1 MLRHPI
7 KPGSGGT
14 PNLEAAAL
22 ASPLAGGK
30 LNAERKVWLLRYFP
44 IFVDLDG
51 HDVLIVGG
59 GEKALQKLRLLAKS
73 TARIRLVAPQFDAGI
88 RELAN
93 APAVTLIER
102 SFAPS
107 DLHGAVLIFAAAD
120 DVAVNSQVA
129 LEAKAQGIP
138 HNVVDGPAESTFIMP
153 AIVDRDPVVV
163 AIGTEGSAPVLAREI
178 KAKIEAWLPA
188 NFGRVAEGAMTL
200 RRRVHEALSDPVARR
215 RVWEALLHGAW
226 RASVLHGETAAAE
239 CELERQL
246 AAARSGA
253 ERTGSVALI
262 GCGPGDPDLL
272 TLKAQQRLQEADVL
286 VVDRLV
292 NPAILEY
299 ARRDAQRIDAGK
311 EPEGP
316 SAAQDEINRILVRE
330 ALKGQRVARL
340 KGGDAFV
347 FGRAA
352 EEMAAVRAA
361 GIPVEVI
368 PGITAAHACAAG
380 IGLPLTLRQKV
391 RQFAVVTGASADG
404 AFDLDWAALA
414 KPGQAFAIYMGVR
427 SAAHFRDKLIAAGAG
442 PQTAV
447 VIVENGSLASEQ
459 VIATELGHLGRAIES
474 MEVKGP
480 AIIFVGLDWAA
491 AGLSP
496 PERLE
501 RYEPAPASGAKE
513 FERRLAPQS

>member
-1 MLRHPI
+1 
-7 KPGSGGT
+7 
-14 PNLEAAAL
+14 
-22 ASPLAGGK
+22 
-30 LNAERKVWLLRYFP
+30 LRYFP

-51 HDVLIVGG
+51 RDVLIVGG
-59 GEKALQKLRLLAKS
+59 GEKALQKLRLLS
-73 TARIRLVAPQFDAGI
+73 TSGARIRLVAPAFSDGL
-88 RELAN
+88 RGLAQG
-93 APAVTLIER
+93 PKVTLTER
-102 SFAPS
+102 RFIPS
-107 DLHGAVLIFAAAD
+107 DLAGAALVFAAD
-120 DVAVNSQVA
+120 DDAAINSQVA
-129 LEAKAQGIP
+129 ASAKEQGLL

-153 AIVDRDPVVV
+153 AIVDRNPVVV

-178 KAKIEAWLPA
+178 KAKLEAWLPA
-188 NFGRVAEGAMTL
+188 NFGRVAEAAMSL
-200 RRRVHEALSDPVARR
+200 RRRVQDALSDPVARR
-215 RVWEALLHGAW
+215 RIWEALLQGPW
-226 RASVLHGETAAAE
+226 RSSILGGDDAAAAREFERQLQAARSKTAAA
-239 CELERQL
+239 
-246 AAARSGA
+246 
-253 ERTGSVALI
+253 GSVALI

-292 NPAILEY
+292 NPAILDY
-299 ARRDAQRIDAGK
+299 ARRDAIRIDAGK

-316 SAAQDEINRILVRE
+316 SAAQDDINRILVRE

-404 AFDLDWAALA
+404 AFDLDWGALA

-427 SAAHFRDKLIAAGAG
+427 SASHFRDKLMAAGAG
-442 PQTAV
+442 AETAV
-447 VIVENGSLASEQ
+447 VVVENGTLASER
-459 VIATELGHLGRAIES
+459 VIATELGHLGHAVENLG
-474 MEVKGP
+474 VKGP
-480 AIIFVGLDWAA
+480 AIIFIGLNWEA

-496 PERLE
+496 PARLE
-501 RYEPAPASGAKE
+501 RYEPARAGEARAFEGRAASQG
-513 FERRLAPQS
+513 

>member
-1 MLRHPI
+1 M
-7 KPGSGGT
+7 
-14 PNLEAAAL
+14 
-22 ASPLAGGK
+22 
-30 LNAERKVWLLRYFP
+30 RYFP

-51 HDVLIVGG
+51 REVLIVGG

-73 TARIRLVAPQFDAGI
+73 TARIRMVADTFDAGI
-88 RELAN
+88 LELARE
-93 APAVTLIER
+93 PAATLIR
-102 SFAPS
+102 RGFVPA
-107 DLHGAVLIFAAAD
+107 DLEGVSMVFAAAD
-120 DVAVNSQVA
+120 DAAVNSQVA
-129 LEAKAQGIP
+129 LAAKGQGIP
-138 HNVVDGPAESTFIMP
+138 LNVVDGPAESTFIMP

-178 KAKIEAWLPA
+178 KARIEAWLPA
-188 NFGRVAEGAMTL
+188 NFGRVAEGAMAL
-200 RRRVHEALSDPVARR
+200 RRRVQEAVTDAGARR
-215 RVWEALLHGAW
+215 RLWGTLLHGAW
-226 RASVLHGETAAAE
+226 RSSVLRGEAAAAE
-239 CELERQL
+239 REFERQL
-246 AAARSGA
+246 KAARSQMEPA
-253 ERTGSVALI
+253 GSVALI

-299 ARRDAQRIDAGK
+299 ARRDALRIDAGK
-311 EPEGP
+311 DPEGP
-316 SAAQDEINRILVRE
+316 SAAQDDINRILVRE

-347 FGRAA
+347 FARAA

-404 AFDLDWAALA
+404 TFDLDWGALA

-427 SAAHFRDKLIAAGAG
+427 SAGHFRDKLVAAGAG

-447 VIVENGSLASEQ
+447 VIVENGSLASER
-459 VIATELGHLGRAIES
+459 VVATELSLLGRAVEDMGI
-474 MEVKGP
+474 KGP

-501 RYEPAPASGAKE
+501 LYEPAPAGE
-513 FERRLAPQS
+513 ENQIERRLAPQS

>member
-1 MLRHPI
+1 M
-7 KPGSGGT
+7 
-14 PNLEAAAL
+14 
-22 ASPLAGGK
+22 
-30 LNAERKVWLLRYFP
+30 RYFP

-51 HDVLIVGG
+51 REVLIVGG

-73 TARIRLVAPQFDAGI
+73 TARIRMVAPEFDAGI
-88 RELAN
+88 KELARER
-93 APAVTLIER
+93 AVTLIGR
-102 SFAPS
+102 PFVPA
-107 DLHGAVLIFAAAD
+107 DLAGVLMAFAAAD
-120 DVAVNSQVA
+120 AAAVNSQVA
-129 LEAKAQGIP
+129 LAAKAQGIP

-163 AIGTEGSAPVLAREI
+163 AIGTEGAAPVLAREI

-188 NFGRVAEGAMTL
+188 NFGRVAEGAMVL
-200 RRRVHEALSDPVARR
+200 RHRVQEALADPAARR
-215 RVWEALLHGAW
+215 RLWETLLHGVW
-226 RASVLHGETAAAE
+226 RSSVLRGEAPAAE
-239 CELERQL
+239 REFERQL
-246 AAARSGA
+246 LARA
-253 ERTGSVALI
+253 ETQPAGSVALI

-299 ARRDAQRIDAGK
+299 ARRDAIRIDVGK

-316 SAAQDEINRILVRE
+316 SVAQDDINRILVRE

-352 EEMAAVRAA
+352 EEMAGVRAA
-361 GIPVEVI
+361 GISVEVV

-391 RQFAVVTGASADG
+391 RQFAVVTGASVDG
-404 AFDLDWAALA
+404 AFDLDWGALA

-427 SAAHFRDKLIAAGAG
+427 SSGHFRDKLLAAGAG
-442 PQTAV
+442 PHTAV
-447 VIVENGSLASEQ
+447 VIVENR
-459 VIATELGHLGRAIES
+459 IARERAGHCNRAGPPQSRHRKLGHQGPRDHLRGTRLGRGRAVATRPVGALRAGAFGGS
-474 MEVKGP
+474 QDTPKG
-480 AIIFVGLDWAA
+480 AWRRRAN
-491 AGLSP
+491 
-496 PERLE
+496 
-501 RYEPAPASGAKE
+501 APH
-513 FERRLAPQS
+513 RR

>member
-1 MLRHPI
+1 
-7 KPGSGGT
+7 
-14 PNLEAAAL
+14 
-22 ASPLAGGK
+22 
-30 LNAERKVWLLRYFP
+30 LRYFP

-51 HDVLIVGG
+51 RDVLIVGG
-59 GEKALQKLRLLAKS
+59 GEKALQKLRLLSKS
-73 TARIRLVAPQFDAGI
+73 GAQIRLVAAEFSDGV
-88 RELAN
+88 RELARGTKV
-93 APAVTLIER
+93 ALTER

-107 DLHGAVLIFAAAD
+107 DLGGAALVFAATD
-120 DVAVNSQVA
+120 DAGVDSEVARA
-129 LEAKAQGIP
+129 AKEQGLL
-138 HNVVDGPAESTFIMP
+138 HNVVDGPAESSFIMP

-178 KAKIEAWLPA
+178 KARLEAWLPA
-188 NFGRVAEGAMTL
+188 NLGRVAEAAMSL
-200 RRRVHEALSDPVARR
+200 RRRVQDALSDPVARR
-215 RVWEALLHGAW
+215 RIWEALLHGAW
-226 RASVLHGETAAAE
+226 RSSILGGDEAAAE
-239 CELERQL
+239 QEFERQL
-246 AAARSGA
+246 NASRA
-253 ERTGSVALI
+253 ETTPAGSVALI

-292 NPAILEY
+292 NPAILDY
-299 ARRDAQRIDAGK
+299 ARRDAVRIDAGK

-316 SAAQDEINRILVRE
+316 SAVQDDINRILVRE

-404 AFDLDWAALA
+404 AFDLDWGALA

-427 SAAHFRDKLIAAGAG
+427 SATHFRDKLIAAGAG
-442 PQTAV
+442 AETTV
-447 VIVENGSLASEQ
+447 VIVENGTLASER
-459 VIATELGHLGRAIES
+459 VIATELSHLGSALDDLGI
-474 MEVKGP
+474 KGP

-491 AGLSP
+491 AGLSA
-496 PERLE
+496 PERVE
-501 RYEPAPASGAKE
+501 RYEPARLGEARG
-513 FERRLAPQS
+513 FERRVASQG

>member
-1 MLRHPI
+1 M
-7 KPGSGGT
+7 
-14 PNLEAAAL
+14 
-22 ASPLAGGK
+22 
-30 LNAERKVWLLRYFP
+30 RYFP

-51 HDVLIVGG
+51 RDVLIVGG
-59 GEKALQKLRLLAKS
+59 GEKALQKLRLLSKS
-73 TARIRLVAPQFDAGI
+73 GAQIRLVATEFSDGI
-88 RELAN
+88 RALARGTK
-93 APAVTLIER
+93 VTLTGR
-102 SFAPS
+102 RFAPS
-107 DLHGAVLIFAAAD
+107 DLAGAALVFAAD
-120 DVAVNSQVA
+120 DDADINSEIA
-129 LEAKAQGIP
+129 RAAKEQGLL
-138 HNVVDGPAESTFIMP
+138 HNVVDGPAESSFIMP

-178 KAKIEAWLPA
+178 KAGLEAWLPA
-188 NFGRVAEGAMTL
+188 NFGRVAEAALSL
-200 RRRVHEALSDPVARR
+200 RRRVQDALSDPVARR
-215 RVWEALLHGAW
+215 RIWEALLHGAW
-226 RASVLHGETAAAE
+226 RSSILGGDEAAAE
-239 CELERQL
+239 QEFERQL
-246 AAARSGA
+246 NASRA
-253 ERTGSVALI
+253 ETTPSGSVALI

-292 NPAILEY
+292 NPAILDY
-299 ARRDAQRIDAGK
+299 ARRDAVRIDAGK

-316 SAAQDEINRILVRE
+316 SAVQEDINRILVRE
-330 ALKGQRVARL
+330 ALKGLRVARL

-361 GIPVEVI
+361 GIRVEVI

-380 IGLPLTLRQKV
+380 IGLPLTLRHKV

-442 PQTAV
+442 GETVV
-447 VIVENGSLASEQ
+447 VIVENGTLASER
-459 VIATELGHLGRAIES
+459 VIATELSHLGSALEDLGI
-474 MEVKGP
+474 KGP

-501 RYEPAPASGAKE
+501 RYEPARVGEARG
-513 FERRLAPQS
+513 FERHVAPQG

>member
-1 MLRHPI
+1 
-7 KPGSGGT
+7 
-14 PNLEAAAL
+14 
-22 ASPLAGGK
+22 
-30 LNAERKVWLLRYFP
+30 LRYFP

-51 HDVLIVGG
+51 REVLIVGG

-73 TARIRLVAPQFDAGI
+73 TARIRMVAPAFNTGI
-88 RELAN
+88 LELARQ
-93 APAVTLIER
+93 PVVTLTRR
-102 SFAPS
+102 SFVAG
-107 DLHGAVLIFAAAD
+107 DLAGAAIAFAAD
-120 DVAVNSQVA
+120 DDATVNSQVA
-129 LEAKAQGIP
+129 LAAKEQGIP
-138 HNVVDGPAESTFIMP
+138 HNVVDGPSESTFIMP

-163 AIGTEGSAPVLAREI
+163 AIGTEGTAPVLAREI

-188 NFGRVAEGAMTL
+188 NFGRVAEGAMAL
-200 RRRVHEALSDPVARR
+200 RRRVQDAIADPVARR
-215 RVWEALLHGAW
+215 RLWETLLHGVW
-226 RASVLHGETAAAE
+226 RFSVLRGEAPAAE
-239 CELERQL
+239 REFERRLQ
-246 AAARSGA
+246 AARSETQLA
-253 ERTGSVALI
+253 GSVALI

-299 ARRDAQRIDAGK
+299 ARRDALRIDAGK
-311 EPEGP
+311 EPDGP
-316 SAAQDEINRILVRE
+316 SAAQDDINRILVRE

-361 GIPVEVI
+361 GIPVEVV
-368 PGITAAHACAAG
+368 PGVTAAHACAAG

-404 AFDLDWAALA
+404 TLDLDWNALA

-427 SAAHFRDKLIAAGAG
+427 SAGRFRDELLAAGAG
-442 PQTAV
+442 AETAV
-447 VIVENGSLASEQ
+447 VIVENGTLPAER
-459 VIATELGHLGRAIES
+459 VVATALGHLARAIEDLAIN
-474 MEVKGP
+474 GP

-496 PERLE
+496 PDKLE
-501 RYEPAPASGAKE
+501 RYQPEAATAAKD
-513 FERRLAPQS
+513 FERRLAPQG

>member
-1 MLRHPI
+1 
-7 KPGSGGT
+7 
-14 PNLEAAAL
+14 
-22 ASPLAGGK
+22 
-30 LNAERKVWLLRYFP
+30 LRYFP

-51 HDVLIVGG
+51 REVLIVGG

-73 TARIRLVAPQFDAGI
+73 TARIRMVAPAFDAGI
-88 RELAN
+88 LELARE
-93 APAVTLIER
+93 PAVTLTRR
-102 SFAPS
+102 SFTPA
-107 DLHGAVLIFAAAD
+107 DLAGAAIAFAAGD
-120 DVAVNSQVA
+120 DATGNSQVA
-129 LEAKAQGIP
+129 LAAKEQGIP
-138 HNVVDGPAESTFIMP
+138 HNVVDGPAESSFIMP

-163 AIGTEGSAPVLAREI
+163 AIGTEGTAPVLAREI

-188 NFGRVAEGAMTL
+188 NFGRVAEAAMVL
-200 RRRVHEALSDPVARR
+200 RRRVQDAIADPAARR
-215 RVWEALLHGAW
+215 RLWEALLHGVW
-226 RASVLHGETAAAE
+226 RSSVLGGEAPAAE
-239 CELERQL
+239 REFERRLQ
-246 AAARSGA
+246 AARSETQLA
-253 ERTGSVALI
+253 GSVTLI

-292 NPAILEY
+292 NRAILEY
-299 ARRDAQRIDAGK
+299 ARRDAIRIDVGK

-316 SAAQDEINRILVRE
+316 SAAQDDINRILVRE

-361 GIPVEVI
+361 GIPVEVV

-427 SAAHFRDKLIAAGAG
+427 SAGRFREELVAAGAG
-442 PQTAV
+442 AQTAV
-447 VIVENGSLASEQ
+447 VIVENGTLSAER
-459 VIATELGHLGRAIES
+459 VIATELGHLGRAIEDLAI
-474 MEVKGP
+474 KGP

-496 PERLE
+496 PDKLE
-501 RYEPAPASGAKE
+501 RYEPAAASVAKE
-513 FERRLAPQS
+513 IERRLAPQG

>member
-1 MLRHPI
+1 M
-7 KPGSGGT
+7 
-14 PNLEAAAL
+14 
-22 ASPLAGGK
+22 
-30 LNAERKVWLLRYFP
+30 RYFP

-51 HDVLIVGG
+51 GEVLIVGG

-73 TARIRLVAPQFDAGI
+73 RARIRMVAPEFDAGI
-88 RELAN
+88 KELARER
-93 APAVTLIER
+93 AVTLIGR
-102 SFAPS
+102 TFVPA
-107 DLHGAVLIFAAAD
+107 DLVGVLMAFAAAD
-120 DVAVNSQVA
+120 AAAVNSQVA
-129 LEAKAQGIP
+129 LAARVQGIP

-163 AIGTEGSAPVLAREI
+163 AIGTEGAAPILAREI

-188 NFGRVAEGAMTL
+188 NFGRVAEGAMVL
-200 RRRVHEALSDPVARR
+200 RHRVQEALADPAARR
-215 RVWEALLHGAW
+215 RLWETLLHGVW
-226 RASVLHGETAAAE
+226 RSSVLRGEAPAAE
-239 CELERQL
+239 REFERQL
-246 AAARSGA
+246 QAARA
-253 ERTGSVALI
+253 ETRPAGSVVLI

-299 ARRDAQRIDAGK
+299 ARRDAIRIDVGK

-316 SAAQDEINRILVRE
+316 SVAQDDINRILVRE

-361 GIPVEVI
+361 GISVEVV
-368 PGITAAHACAAG
+368 PGVTAAHACAAG

-404 AFDLDWAALA
+404 AFDLDWGALA

-427 SAAHFRDKLIAAGAG
+427 SSGHFRDKLLAAGAG
-442 PQTAV
+442 PRTAV
-447 VIVENGSLASEQ
+447 VIVENGSLASER
-459 VIATELGHLGRAIES
+459 VIATELGHLGRAIEDLGI
-474 MEVKGP
+474 KGP
-480 AIIFVGLDWAA
+480 AIIFVGLDWVV

-496 PERLE
+496 PDRLE
-501 RYEPAPASGAKE
+501 LYEPALSGEARHT
-513 FERRLAPQS
+513 ERRLAPQG